1 MKKDNRTRFAI
12 FASGNGSNAQNII
25 EYLRGSYS
33 LEVAIVIIDNPDAYV
48 IQRCLHLGV
57 DYKVIPFSKEK
68 GKAIHESEII
78 EVLKTY
84 HVKWILLAGY
94 MRILSSQ
101 FLSSFHDGS
110 LSEARVVNI
119 HPSLLPLYPGLNSYE
134 RAFEDKVTEAGVTIH
149 FVDSGI
155 DTGNIILQRKFRTE
169 GLNNIEDFKK
179 TGFENEF
186 LAYREFLEMF
196 NEAGELEH
204 ELKN

>member
-1 MKKDNRTRFAI
+1 MVIEISINETHKDTTIYYAGVEQRDGRLVNSGGRVLGVTALARDLATARELTYQQLACVNFKNSHFRKDIALEKDNHTRFAI

-25 EYLRGSYS
+25 EYLRGSRS
-33 LEVAIVIIDNPDAYV
+33 LEVSIVITDNPDAYV

-101 FLSSFHDGS
+101 FLSLFHDGS

-119 HPSLLPLYPGLNSYE
+119 HPSLLPQYPGLNSYE
-134 RAFEDKVTEAGVTIH
+134 RAF
-149 FVDSGI
+149 
-155 DTGNIILQRKFRTE
+155 
-169 GLNNIEDFKK
+169 
-179 TGFENEF
+179 
-186 LAYREFLEMF
+186 
-196 NEAGELEH
+196 
-204 ELKN
+204 